1 MRMPSIKYQKLVKT
15 STRNRGRR
23 RCMKSTIAD
32 GKLSM
37 GFPPPQC
44 VTHKDGQVQRGEQA
58 PFAAA
63 YFTHESRELK
73 LSLSLGENTS
83 GAGHTGHSN
92 HLTSAC
98 SYCLQRALRSRF
110 RQQLTPSVDMI
121 CIATACAKRPSFWRK
136 LCPNHQTFCFAP
148 RANHTVS
155 E

>member
-37 GFPPPQC
+37 GCPPPQC
-44 VTHKDGQVQRGEQA
+44 VTHKDGQLQRGEQA

-73 LSLSLGENTS
+73 IAVFPERRGSFDLGQDTTIC
-83 GAGHTGHSN
+83 GKLV
-92 HLTSAC
+92 HL
-98 SYCLQRALRSRF
+98 
-110 RQQLTPSVDMI
+110 
-121 CIATACAKRPSFWRK
+121 
-136 LCPNHQTFCFAP
+136 
-148 RANHTVS
+148 
-155 E
+155 